1 MHLQSEHR
9 LLFMRT
15 IDQIGTA
22 VEDAAFDQIHPPLA
36 GAVASAPP
44 RAMERFYMTSDLRA
58 ATGLTRTHLDYYLRE
73 GLIVPTARTES
84 GYLLFDDAEVGRV
97 RQIIAARQAGAS
109 LKEIKERLRG
119 GSHDGAGR

>member
-1 MHLQSEHR
+1 
-9 LLFMRT
+9 
-15 IDQIGTA
+15 
-22 VEDAAFDQIHPPLA
+22 VEDAAFDQIHPHLAA

-44 RAMERFYMTSDLRA
+44 PAMARFYMTSDLRA

-97 RQIIAARQAGAS
+97 RQIIAARQAGES

-119 GSHDGAGR
+119 ERR